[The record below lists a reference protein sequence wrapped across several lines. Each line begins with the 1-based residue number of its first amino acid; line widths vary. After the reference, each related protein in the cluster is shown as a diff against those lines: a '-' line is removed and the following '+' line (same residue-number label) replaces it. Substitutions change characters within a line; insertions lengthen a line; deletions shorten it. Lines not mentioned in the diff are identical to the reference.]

1 MSTLLDIKGLSIEFP
16 TRRGTV
22 EAARN
27 VSLTVQSGEVLGLV
41 GESGAGKSTIGNA
54 IINLLEAP
62 GRISDGSIRFEG
74 EELRDKDDDAMR
86 RVRGDRIGMIFQD
99 PQTSLNPL
107 MTIGAQ
113 LVETI
118 EKATQ
123 LRGAAAQQHAVELLE
138 QVGITEAVAR
148 LKAYPHQFSG

>member
-1 MSTLLDIKGLSIEFP
+1 M
-16 TRRGTV
+16 
-22 EAARN
+22 
-27 VSLTVQSGEVLGLV
+27 
-41 GESGAGKSTIGNA
+41 
-54 IINLLEAP
+54 
-62 GRISDGSIRFEG
+62 G
-74 EELRDKDDDAMR
+74 EELRDKDDHEMR

-118 EKATQ
+118 EKASTK
-123 LRGAAAQQHAVELLE
+123 RGSTAEQHAIDLLE

-148 LKAYPHQFSG
+148 LKSYPHINFQAACDKGS